1 MYAIDTKNLSVKWF
15 INLNQS
21 FDLNQS
27 NLFSANQIVLG
38 KQKIIISSEFYTY
51 IINSITGE
59 ILSKK
64 NFSTK
69 FRPIINN
76 NYLFLITKNNLLVSI
91 NLTNGKILYSY
102 NIDDQISKFLN
113 IKKKKASLR
122 NLLLINNDLFV
133 LLNNSYLLNFDI
145 KGKIKKINK
154 LRSKVNTQPIFIDKS
169 FLYLDNK
176 NKLRVLN

>member
-1 MYAIDTKNLSVKWF
+1 M
-15 INLNQS
+15 
-21 FDLNQS
+21 
-27 NLFSANQIVLG
+27 
-38 KQKIIISSEFYTY
+38 
-51 IINSITGE
+51 
-59 ILSKK
+59 
-64 NFSTK
+64 
-69 FRPIINN
+69 
-76 NYLFLITKNNLLVSI
+76 
-91 NLTNGKILYSY
+91 TNGKILYSY